1 MREKFIIHCS
11 ERERD
16 VWKEVRKQVKK
27 EETCVVLKV
36 NYDFLL

>member
-11 ERERD
+11 EREID

-27 EETCVVLKV
+27 GRRVWCC
-36 NYDFLL
+36 